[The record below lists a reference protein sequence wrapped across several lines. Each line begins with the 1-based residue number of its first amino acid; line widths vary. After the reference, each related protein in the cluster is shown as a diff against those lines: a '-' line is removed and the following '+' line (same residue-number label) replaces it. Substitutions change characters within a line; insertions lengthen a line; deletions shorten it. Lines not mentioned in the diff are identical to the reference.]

1 MVAAD
6 DGRVFPGDPPD
17 AAMNEPQP
25 ESPDYLL
32 TRSEFLF
39 LVFTLLTAGVI
50 SDVEASRHV
59 YGVAGYGDSLYG
71 GGLF

>member
-1 MVAAD
+1 
-6 DGRVFPGDPPD
+6 
-17 AAMNEPQP
+17 MNEPEPQ
-25 ESPDYLL
+25 SPDYLL